1 MGGTFVS
8 LDKFD
13 YVLALAEERN
23 LTRAAKKTFIS
34 QPALTNYI
42 NKLESQ
48 LGIKLFD
55 RTVTPI
61 QITRAGALYIE
72 RMKKIQM
79 AENSLF
85 SELRALGSQETVFHF
100 GIGATRGSH
109 WLPFLIPE
117 FCRRHPEVALQLHE
131 HGEAFL
137 EDGVRQGEIDLAFGA
152 LNTSYPELTYEKLA
166 DEQVLLAVP
175 RSYPCVSGLSPQEAT
190 VDAPI
195 LLDAGLV
202 SGLPFLLPYPG
213 NGFYRC
219 AQMLMAQAGVKP
231 GRILNYTNMNT
242 AYQLSAKGVGALFIT
257 PALFDRFLPH
267 LQNQL
272 AFCTLQE
279 PVYTRSSVAAYRPDN
294 PRGELIG
301 EMISLTREL
310 LLPCLT
316 QPERADF

>member
-1 MGGTFVS
+1 MS

-137 EDGVRQGEIDLAFGA
+137 EDGMRQGEIDLAFGA

-175 RSYPCVSGLSPQEAT
+175 REFPCVKHLSPQEGT
-190 VDAPI
+190 PQSPT
-195 LLDAGLV
+195 LLDPNLV
-202 SGLPFLLPYPG
+202 NGIPFLLPYPG

-219 AQMLMAQAGVKP
+219 AQMLMTQAGVKP

-267 LQNQL
+267 LQSGL

-279 PVYTRSSVAAYRPDN
+279 PVYTRSSVAAYRADN
-294 PRGELIG
+294 PRLALVE

-310 LLPCLT
+310 ILPRLDEPV
-316 QPERADF
+316 QADF

>member
-1 MGGTFVS
+1 MS
-8 LDKFD
+8 MDKFD

-23 LTRAAKKTFIS
+23 LTRAAKKAFIS

-48 LGIKLFD
+48 LGVKLFD
-55 RTVTPI
+55 RSVSPI

-85 SELRALGSQETVFHF
+85 SELRALGAQETVFHF

-137 EDGVRQGEIDLAFGA
+137 EDGVRRGEIDLAFGA

-175 RSYPCVSGLSPQEAT
+175 RCFPCVSSLLPHEGTPEAP
-190 VDAPI
+190 V
-195 LLDAGLV
+195 LLDAEAV
-202 SGLPFLLPYPG
+202 RDLPFLLPYPG

-219 AQMLMAQAGVKP
+219 AQMLLTQAGAKP
-231 GRILNYTNMNT
+231 GRVLNYANMNT
-242 AYQLSAKGVGALFIT
+242 AYQLAARGVGALFIT
-257 PALFDRFLPH
+257 PALFNKFLPH
-267 LQNQL
+267 LQADL

-279 PVYTRSSVAAYRPDN
+279 PVYSRASVAAYLADN
-294 PRGELIG
+294 PRLPLIREMIDLTFELI
-301 EMISLTREL
+301 LPRLHDDDEL
-310 LLPCLT
+310 
-316 QPERADF
+316 AVF

>member
-1 MGGTFVS
+1 MS

-48 LGIKLFD
+48 LGVKLFD
-55 RTVTPI
+55 RTVSPI

-79 AENSLF
+79 AETACSA
-85 SELRALGSQETVFHF
+85 SCRALGAQETVFHF

-137 EDGVRQGEIDLAFGA
+137 EDGVRRGEIDLAFGA
-152 LNTSYPELTYEKLA
+152 LNTSYLELPVKSWPTSRCCWRCPESFPASVHCLPRRVRRNRRCCWTRRRSVSFPSCCPTRA
-166 DEQVLLAVP
+166 TVSTAVP
-175 RSYPCVSGLSPQEAT
+175 RCFWPRLGLNLGGS
-190 VDAPI
+190 
-195 LLDAGLV
+195 
-202 SGLPFLLPYPG
+202 
-213 NGFYRC
+213 
-219 AQMLMAQAGVKP
+219 
-231 GRILNYTNMNT
+231 
-242 AYQLSAKGVGALFIT
+242 
-257 PALFDRFLPH
+257 
-267 LQNQL
+267 
-272 AFCTLQE
+272 
-279 PVYTRSSVAAYRPDN
+279 
-294 PRGELIG
+294 
-301 EMISLTREL
+301 
-310 LLPCLT
+310 
-316 QPERADF
+316 

>member
-1 MGGTFVS
+1 MS

-61 QITRAGALYIE
+61 QITRAGSLYIE

-85 SELRALGSQETVFHF
+85 SELRALGTQETVFHF

-175 RSYPCVSGLSPQEAT
+175 RSYPCVSSLAPDQGTPE
-190 VDAPI
+190 API
-195 LLDAGLV
+195 LLDASLI

-219 AQMLMAQAGVKP
+219 AQMLMTQAGVKP
-231 GRILNYTNMNT
+231 GRILNYANTNT
-242 AYQLSAKGVGALFIT
+242 AYQLCAKGVGCLFIT

-267 LQNQL
+267 LQTEL

-279 PVYTRSSVAAYRPDN
+279 PVYTRSSVAAYRADN
-294 PRGELIG
+294 PRLALVE
-301 EMISLTREL
+301 EMISLSREL
-310 LLPCLT
+310 ILPRLDEPV
-316 QPERADF
+316 QVDF

>member
-1 MGGTFVS
+1 MMS

-48 LGIKLFD
+48 LGVKLFD

-61 QITRAGALYIE
+61 QITRAGSLYIE

-79 AENSLF
+79 AENSLL
-85 SELRALGSQETVFHF
+85 SELKTLGTQETVFHF
-100 GIGATRGSH
+100 GIGSTRGSH
-109 WLPFLIPE
+109 WLPYLIPE

-131 HGEAFL
+131 HGESFL
-137 EDGVRQGEIDLAFGA
+137 EDGVRQGEIDLAFGV
-152 LNTSYPELTYEKLA
+152 LNTSYPELEYEKLA
-166 DEQVLLAVP
+166 DEMVVLAIP
-175 RSYPCVSGLSPQEAT
+175 RSFECVSQFLPHQAT
-190 VDAPI
+190 DTQPALIDPSR
-195 LLDAGLV
+195 L

-219 AQMLMAQAGVKP
+219 AQLLLSQAQVVP

-242 AYQLSAKGVGALFIT
+242 AYQLAAKGVGALFIT
-257 PALFDRFLPH
+257 PAMFDHFLPH
-267 LQNQL
+267 LKENL
-272 AFCTLQE
+272 AFCTLQT
-279 PVYTRSSVAAYRPDN
+279 PVYQRTSVAAYQSSN
-294 PRGELIG
+294 PRMPLIQ
-301 EMISLTREL
+301 EFIQLTREF
-310 LLPCLT
+310 LLPALNG
-316 QPERADF
+316 DIGFLSD

>member
-1 MGGTFVS
+1 MS

-79 AENSLF
+79 AENNLF

-152 LNTSYPELTYEKLA
+152 LNTSYPEVVYEKLT

-175 RSYPCVSGLSPQEAT
+175 RSYPCVSSLSPLQAT
-190 VDAPI
+190 PKSPI

-219 AQMLMAQAGVKP
+219 AQMLMTQAGVKP

-242 AYQLSAKGVGALFIT
+242 AYQLSAKGVGCLFIT

-267 LQNQL
+267 LQTQL

-279 PVYTRSSVAAYRPDN
+279 PVYTRSSVAAYQADN
-294 PRGELIG
+294 PRRELIA
-301 EMISLTREL
+301 EMIALTREL

-316 QPERADF
+316 QPEQADF